1 MKLKA
6 LIVAAAVSLS
16 AAMALCS
23 CSDTSSKKA
32 AAPQKVAET
41 VAETTTQGTESLPD
55 TSLPSFPMR
64 LRLIS
69 ITLPRLLPSFSPI
82 PAERKC
88 TATPVLKE

>member
-41 VAETTTQGTESLPD
+41 VAETTTQGTES
-55 TSLPSFPMR
+55 
-64 LRLIS
+64 
-69 ITLPRLLPSFSPI
+69 SFSPI